1 MERKEFLSTLV
12 NSASRTKIERAKRGG
27 HKASTVLK
35 PESVPPFTSGLD
47 PYTGPW
53 TETEVIHL
61 LKRTMFGAAIGDVNY
76 FKTLTV
82 SEAVDELVNTVNPNP
97 GEPIKVTPTDA
108 SSPASDP
115 DWSIPVGRTW
125 TTTGTSTNANNRD
138 RRDSLRSW
146 WLGNM
151 INQPRSIEEKMI
163 LFWSN
168 HVTIEFAMVGG
179 ALLCYG
185 YMKLLRQHALGNS
198 KTLIKEVTIN
208 PAMLVYLNGYQNTR
222 TAPDENYGRE
232 LQELFTIGKGPD
244 SHYTEDDVKAAARV
258 LTGYMVNLQ
267 NAYYIFNPSKHDTDP
282 KQFSSFYNNR
292 VINRSLS
299 EAQLEVDDLID
310 MIFNNV
316 ETSKNI
322 CRRLYRYFVYHEITA
337 ETEANV
343 ITPLAQTFRDNNYD
357 VKPVLTRLL
366 NSQHFFDALQFGDTI
381 KSPVDFTVGLIR
393 ECGVKLPPAGNP
405 SLQYKH
411 LNYLAGNFMA
421 SIDESIGDPNNVSG
435 FMPYYQSPFFDKL
448 WVNTDTFIKRQGFV
462 DIMING
468 GYSSGGFKTFIDPI
482 LVAIKMSNPANPN
495 KLVADFNTYFLR
507 RGLST
512 NLRDSIKNE
521 ILLTGLTDDN
531 YWTAAWNAYTINP
544 ADLNNYTVV
553 NTRLKALLLYFLSK
567 LEEYHLM

>member
-1 MERKEFLSTLV
+1 MERKAFIQSL
-12 NSASRTKIERAKRGG
+12 
-27 HKASTVLK
+27 LK
-35 PESVPPFTSGLD
+35 PSALKKQAPKNSTSAGIPHPDSIAPFTSGLD

-53 TETEVIHL
+53 TENEVIHL
-61 LKRTMFGAAIGDVNY
+61 LKRTMFGANPDDVAY
-76 FKTLTV
+76 FKNRTV
-82 SEAVDELVNTVNPNP
+82 AQAVDELVNTVNPNP
-97 GEPIKVTPTDA
+97 GEPIKVSPTDS

-115 DWSIPVGRTW
+115 DWSIPIGRTW
-125 TTTGTSTNANNRD
+125 VSTGTSTNSNNGQ

-168 HVTIEFAMVGG
+168 HITIEFAMVGG

-185 YMKLLRQHALGNS
+185 YMQLLRQHALGNY
-198 KTLIKEVTIN
+198 KTMVKEVTIN
-208 PAMLVYLNGYQNTR
+208 PAMLVYLNGYQNTK

-267 NAYYIFNPSKHDTDP
+267 NAYYTFAITKHDTDP
-282 KQFSSFYNNR
+282 KQFSAFYNNT
-292 VINRSLS
+292 VISRSQA
-299 EAQLEVDDLID
+299 EAQLEVDDLIN
-310 MIFNNV
+310 MIFNNI

-322 CRRLYRYFVYHEITA
+322 CRRLYRYFVYHDISPETESAVISPLA
-337 ETEANV
+337 ET
-343 ITPLAQTFRDNNYD
+343 FRNNNYNI
-357 VKPVLTRLL
+357 KPVLIQLL

-393 ECGVKLPPAGNP
+393 ECGVKLPPKTNP
-405 SLQYKH
+405 VLQYKH

-435 FMPYYQSPFFDKL
+435 YMPYYQSPFYDKL
-448 WVNTDTFIKRQGFV
+448 WVNTDTFVKRQGFV
-462 DIMING
+462 DTMVNG
-468 GYSSGGFKTFIDPI
+468 GYSNGGFKTFIDPI
-482 LVAIKMSNPANPN
+482 AVASKMSNPANPN
-495 KLVADFNTYFLR
+495 KLVQDFNTYFLR
-507 RGLST
+507 RDLSQG
-512 NLRDSIKNE
+512 LRDSIKTE
-521 ILLTGLTDDN
+521 ILLTGLSDDN
-531 YWTAAWNAYTINP
+531 YWTAAWNAYINNP
-544 ADLNNYTVV
+544 ADLNNYSVL